1 MQTSDYC
8 AKARKY
14 EEDIL
19 SGKIPACIFV
29 KQAIRRQRDDLKR
42 WSREDSPF
50 YFDQAEGNRVCRF
63 IEYLPH
69 TKGALRGQKIKL
81 EPWQCWILTT
91 IFGWRRRSDNRR
103 RFGRVYI
110 EVPRG
115 NGKALALDTL
125 IPTPEGFVRMEDL
138 KVGDFVYG
146 SDGKP
151 CRIVAATEAMYGR
164 PCYEVEFNTGEVIVA
179 DAEHQWVTDARR
191 DRDRLKGRGG
201 KNAGPK
207 PSIKT
212 TREIASTLMCR
223 EDRNHRIPV
232 VPSVEGVQKVLP
244 LEPYLLGLWL
254 GDGTTHHTGFTCAD
268 METIERIRSMGYP
281 VKNASTESNHYAWR
295 ITSGSKGV
303 FAAKDSFYKKL
314 QQIGVLHDKHIPEAY
329 MNASESQ
336 RLELLQGLMDTDGFI
351 SKGQGQCEFV
361 QKRPEL
367 ARQVYR
373 LVAGLGMRPRLLE
386 KRAIL
391 KGRDCGVVYRILFHA
406 YREKPVFK
414 LSRKLERMRN
424 RPEKRGLQDYRQIV
438 RCEPVPSVP
447 VRCIE
452 VDSPDHCYLAS
463 EGHIITHNSSL
474 SSGVALYCLLAD
486 REPGAEVY
494 SFATTRDQAGIV
506 FGDAKQMAM
515 MSEPLR
521 KKFGLEVLAKAL
533 FVPGTNSTFQAKSAE
548 GSTLD
553 GLNTHFACIDEL
565 HAHKTR
571 AVYDVVETSI
581 GKRLNPILW
590 VITTAGFDTAGIC
603 YEVRT
608 MVREVLAKTVEDET
622 QFGII
627 YTIDEGDDWKTEAA
641 LIKANPNWGV
651 SVMPKMV
658 LPLQLKAITLA
669 SAANNFKT
677 KHLDVW
683 CQAGAAWMDMTAWHK
698 GERTVDLD
706 DFEGRP
712 CVIGLDLGAKN
723 DLTAKVYVFKTEGD
737 DGRPRY
743 QVFSRLYL
751 PQTAIDKGTVS
762 QYSGWADTGVI
773 QVTGGAMTDMTRI
786 EEELREDLS
795 RFDVQ
800 AIAYDPWQA
809 TQLAGNLSEDGAPMV
824 EYRNTVQNISEP
836 MKWLEALVQ
845 DGRLDHDGNPAMTWM
860 MGNVVA
866 KVDAKDN
873 IFPRKERYESKI
885 DGPVALIYA
894 LAMYLSDREDNG
906 GDFDEFLDDII
917 VI

>member
-1 MQTSDYC
+1 MQTSDFC
-8 AKARKY
+8 TKAKKY
-14 EEDIL
+14 EEDVL
-19 SGKIPACIFV
+19 SGKIPACVFV

-42 WSREDSPF
+42 WSKKDSPF
-50 YFDQAEGNRVCRF
+50 YFDQAEGNRVCKF
-63 IEYLPH
+63 IELLPH
-69 TKGALRGQKIKL
+69 TKGALRGQKIRL

-115 NGKALALDTL
+115 NGK
-125 IPTPEGFVRMEDL
+125 
-138 KVGDFVYG
+138 
-146 SDGKP
+146 
-151 CRIVAATEAMYGR
+151 
-164 PCYEVEFNTGEVIVA
+164 
-179 DAEHQWVTDARR
+179 
-191 DRDRLKGRGG
+191 
-201 KNAGPK
+201 
-207 PSIKT
+207 
-212 TREIASTLMCR
+212 
-223 EDRNHRIPV
+223 
-232 VPSVEGVQKVLP
+232 
-244 LEPYLLGLWL
+244 
-254 GDGTTHHTGFTCAD
+254 
-268 METIERIRSMGYP
+268 
-281 VKNASTESNHYAWR
+281 
-295 ITSGSKGV
+295 
-303 FAAKDSFYKKL
+303 
-314 QQIGVLHDKHIPEAY
+314 
-329 MNASESQ
+329 
-336 RLELLQGLMDTDGFI
+336 
-351 SKGQGQCEFV
+351 
-361 QKRPEL
+361 
-367 ARQVYR
+367 
-373 LVAGLGMRPRLLE
+373 
-386 KRAIL
+386 
-391 KGRDCGVVYRILFHA
+391 
-406 YREKPVFK
+406 
-414 LSRKLERMRN
+414 
-424 RPEKRGLQDYRQIV
+424 
-438 RCEPVPSVP
+438 
-447 VRCIE
+447 
-452 VDSPDHCYLAS
+452 
-463 EGHIITHNSSL
+463 SSL

-515 MSEPLR
+515 MCEPLR

-698 GERTVDLD
+698 GERVVDLD

-824 EYRNTVQNISEP
+824 EYRNTVQNVSEP

>member
-1 MQTSDYC
+1 MQTSDFC
-8 AKARKY
+8 AKAKKY

-19 SGKIPACIFV
+19 SGKIPACVYV
-29 KQAIRRQRDDLKR
+29 KQAIRRQREDLKR
-42 WSREDSPF
+42 WSGKDSLF
-50 YFDQAEGNRVCRF
+50 YFDQAEGNRVCKF
-63 IEYLPH
+63 IELLPH

-115 NGKALALDTL
+115 NGK
-125 IPTPEGFVRMEDL
+125 
-138 KVGDFVYG
+138 
-146 SDGKP
+146 
-151 CRIVAATEAMYGR
+151 
-164 PCYEVEFNTGEVIVA
+164 
-179 DAEHQWVTDARR
+179 
-191 DRDRLKGRGG
+191 
-201 KNAGPK
+201 
-207 PSIKT
+207 
-212 TREIASTLMCR
+212 
-223 EDRNHRIPV
+223 
-232 VPSVEGVQKVLP
+232 
-244 LEPYLLGLWL
+244 
-254 GDGTTHHTGFTCAD
+254 
-268 METIERIRSMGYP
+268 
-281 VKNASTESNHYAWR
+281 
-295 ITSGSKGV
+295 
-303 FAAKDSFYKKL
+303 
-314 QQIGVLHDKHIPEAY
+314 
-329 MNASESQ
+329 
-336 RLELLQGLMDTDGFI
+336 
-351 SKGQGQCEFV
+351 
-361 QKRPEL
+361 
-367 ARQVYR
+367 
-373 LVAGLGMRPRLLE
+373 
-386 KRAIL
+386 
-391 KGRDCGVVYRILFHA
+391 
-406 YREKPVFK
+406 
-414 LSRKLERMRN
+414 
-424 RPEKRGLQDYRQIV
+424 
-438 RCEPVPSVP
+438 
-447 VRCIE
+447 
-452 VDSPDHCYLAS
+452 
-463 EGHIITHNSSL
+463 SSL

-641 LIKANPNWGV
+641 LRKANPNWGV

-669 SAANNFKT
+669 SAANNFRT

-698 GERTVDLD
+698 GERVVDLD
-706 DFEGRP
+706 DFEGRS

-800 AIAYDPWQA
+800 AVAYDPWQA

-894 LAMYLSDREDNG
+894 LAMYLSDREDTG

>member
-1 MQTSDYC
+1 MQTSDFC
-8 AKARKY
+8 AKAKKY

-19 SGKIPACIFV
+19 SGKIPACVYV

-42 WSREDSPF
+42 WSGKASPF
-50 YFDQAEGNRVCRF
+50 YFDKAEGNRVCKF
-63 IEYLPH
+63 IELLPH

-115 NGKALALDTL
+115 NGK
-125 IPTPEGFVRMEDL
+125 
-138 KVGDFVYG
+138 
-146 SDGKP
+146 
-151 CRIVAATEAMYGR
+151 
-164 PCYEVEFNTGEVIVA
+164 
-179 DAEHQWVTDARR
+179 
-191 DRDRLKGRGG
+191 
-201 KNAGPK
+201 
-207 PSIKT
+207 
-212 TREIASTLMCR
+212 
-223 EDRNHRIPV
+223 
-232 VPSVEGVQKVLP
+232 
-244 LEPYLLGLWL
+244 
-254 GDGTTHHTGFTCAD
+254 
-268 METIERIRSMGYP
+268 
-281 VKNASTESNHYAWR
+281 
-295 ITSGSKGV
+295 
-303 FAAKDSFYKKL
+303 
-314 QQIGVLHDKHIPEAY
+314 
-329 MNASESQ
+329 
-336 RLELLQGLMDTDGFI
+336 
-351 SKGQGQCEFV
+351 
-361 QKRPEL
+361 
-367 ARQVYR
+367 
-373 LVAGLGMRPRLLE
+373 
-386 KRAIL
+386 
-391 KGRDCGVVYRILFHA
+391 
-406 YREKPVFK
+406 
-414 LSRKLERMRN
+414 
-424 RPEKRGLQDYRQIV
+424 
-438 RCEPVPSVP
+438 
-447 VRCIE
+447 
-452 VDSPDHCYLAS
+452 
-463 EGHIITHNSSL
+463 SSL

-515 MSEPLR
+515 MCEPLR

-698 GERTVDLD
+698 GERVVDLD

-824 EYRNTVQNISEP
+824 EYRNTVQNVSEP

-894 LAMYLSDREDNG
+894 LAMYLSDREDG
-906 GDFDEFLDDII
+906 GDFDEFLDGII

>member
-1 MQTSDYC
+1 MTNQKREATLQTSDHC
-8 AKARKY
+8 AKAKKY
-14 EEDIL
+14 EEDVL
-19 SGKIPACIFV
+19 SGKIPACQFV

-42 WSREDSPF
+42 WSKKDSPF
-50 YFDQAEGNRVCRF
+50 YFDKEEGNRVCRF

-115 NGKALALDTL
+115 NGK
-125 IPTPEGFVRMEDL
+125 
-138 KVGDFVYG
+138 
-146 SDGKP
+146 
-151 CRIVAATEAMYGR
+151 
-164 PCYEVEFNTGEVIVA
+164 
-179 DAEHQWVTDARR
+179 
-191 DRDRLKGRGG
+191 
-201 KNAGPK
+201 
-207 PSIKT
+207 
-212 TREIASTLMCR
+212 
-223 EDRNHRIPV
+223 
-232 VPSVEGVQKVLP
+232 
-244 LEPYLLGLWL
+244 
-254 GDGTTHHTGFTCAD
+254 
-268 METIERIRSMGYP
+268 
-281 VKNASTESNHYAWR
+281 
-295 ITSGSKGV
+295 
-303 FAAKDSFYKKL
+303 
-314 QQIGVLHDKHIPEAY
+314 
-329 MNASESQ
+329 
-336 RLELLQGLMDTDGFI
+336 
-351 SKGQGQCEFV
+351 
-361 QKRPEL
+361 
-367 ARQVYR
+367 
-373 LVAGLGMRPRLLE
+373 
-386 KRAIL
+386 
-391 KGRDCGVVYRILFHA
+391 
-406 YREKPVFK
+406 
-414 LSRKLERMRN
+414 
-424 RPEKRGLQDYRQIV
+424 
-438 RCEPVPSVP
+438 
-447 VRCIE
+447 
-452 VDSPDHCYLAS
+452 
-463 EGHIITHNSSL
+463 SSL

-515 MSEPLR
+515 MSQPLQ

-533 FVPGTNSTFQAKSAE
+533 YVPSTNSTFQAKSAE

-669 SAANNFKT
+669 SAANNFQT

-773 QVTGGAMTDMTRI
+773 QVTGGAMTDLTRI

-809 TQLAGNLSEDGAPMV
+809 TQLANDLSEDGAPMV
-824 EYRNTVQNISEP
+824 EYRNTVQNVSEP

-894 LAMYLSDREDNG
+894 LAMHLSDREDDG
-906 GDFDEFLDDII
+906 GDFSEFLDDII

>member
-1 MQTSDYC
+1 MTNRKGEATLRTSDHC
-8 AKARKY
+8 AKAKKY
-14 EEDIL
+14 EDDVL
-19 SGKIPACIFV
+19 SGKIPACTYV

-42 WSREDSPF
+42 WSKADSPF
-50 YFDQAEGNRVCRF
+50 YFDQAEGNRVCKF
-63 IEYLPH
+63 VELLPH

-81 EPWQCWILTT
+81 EPWQCWVLTT

-115 NGKALALDTL
+115 NGKSA
-125 IPTPEGFVRMEDL
+125 
-138 KVGDFVYG
+138 
-146 SDGKP
+146 
-151 CRIVAATEAMYGR
+151 
-164 PCYEVEFNTGEVIVA
+164 
-179 DAEHQWVTDARR
+179 
-191 DRDRLKGRGG
+191 
-201 KNAGPK
+201 
-207 PSIKT
+207 
-212 TREIASTLMCR
+212 
-223 EDRNHRIPV
+223 
-232 VPSVEGVQKVLP
+232 
-244 LEPYLLGLWL
+244 
-254 GDGTTHHTGFTCAD
+254 
-268 METIERIRSMGYP
+268 
-281 VKNASTESNHYAWR
+281 
-295 ITSGSKGV
+295 
-303 FAAKDSFYKKL
+303 
-314 QQIGVLHDKHIPEAY
+314 
-329 MNASESQ
+329 
-336 RLELLQGLMDTDGFI
+336 
-351 SKGQGQCEFV
+351 
-361 QKRPEL
+361 
-367 ARQVYR
+367 
-373 LVAGLGMRPRLLE
+373 
-386 KRAIL
+386 
-391 KGRDCGVVYRILFHA
+391 
-406 YREKPVFK
+406 
-414 LSRKLERMRN
+414 
-424 RPEKRGLQDYRQIV
+424 
-438 RCEPVPSVP
+438 
-447 VRCIE
+447 
-452 VDSPDHCYLAS
+452 
-463 EGHIITHNSSL
+463 L
-474 SSGVALYCLLAD
+474 SSAVALYCLLAD

-515 MSEPLR
+515 MCEPLR

-533 FVPGTNSTFQAKSAE
+533 FVPSTNSTFQAKSAE

-698 GERTVDLD
+698 GERVVDLD

-773 QVTGGAMTDMTRI
+773 QVTGGAMTDLTRI

-809 TQLAGNLSEDGAPMV
+809 TQLANDLSEDGAPMV
-824 EYRNTVQNISEP
+824 EYRNTVQNVSEP

-894 LAMYLSDREDNG
+894 LAMYLSDREDDG
-906 GDFDEFLDDII
+906 GDFNEFLDDII

>member
-1 MQTSDYC
+1 MRTSDHC
-8 AKARKY
+8 AKAKKY
-14 EEDIL
+14 EDDVL
-19 SGKIPACIFV
+19 SGKIPACTYV

-42 WSREDSPF
+42 WSKADSPF
-50 YFDQAEGNRVCRF
+50 YFDQAEGNRVCKF
-63 IEYLPH
+63 VELLPH

-81 EPWQCWILTT
+81 EPWQCWVLTT

-115 NGKALALDTL
+115 NGKSA
-125 IPTPEGFVRMEDL
+125 
-138 KVGDFVYG
+138 
-146 SDGKP
+146 
-151 CRIVAATEAMYGR
+151 
-164 PCYEVEFNTGEVIVA
+164 
-179 DAEHQWVTDARR
+179 
-191 DRDRLKGRGG
+191 
-201 KNAGPK
+201 
-207 PSIKT
+207 
-212 TREIASTLMCR
+212 
-223 EDRNHRIPV
+223 
-232 VPSVEGVQKVLP
+232 
-244 LEPYLLGLWL
+244 
-254 GDGTTHHTGFTCAD
+254 
-268 METIERIRSMGYP
+268 
-281 VKNASTESNHYAWR
+281 
-295 ITSGSKGV
+295 
-303 FAAKDSFYKKL
+303 
-314 QQIGVLHDKHIPEAY
+314 
-329 MNASESQ
+329 
-336 RLELLQGLMDTDGFI
+336 
-351 SKGQGQCEFV
+351 
-361 QKRPEL
+361 
-367 ARQVYR
+367 
-373 LVAGLGMRPRLLE
+373 
-386 KRAIL
+386 
-391 KGRDCGVVYRILFHA
+391 
-406 YREKPVFK
+406 
-414 LSRKLERMRN
+414 
-424 RPEKRGLQDYRQIV
+424 
-438 RCEPVPSVP
+438 
-447 VRCIE
+447 
-452 VDSPDHCYLAS
+452 
-463 EGHIITHNSSL
+463 L
-474 SSGVALYCLLAD
+474 SSAVALYCLLAD
-486 REPGAEVY
+486 HEPGAEVY

-515 MSEPLR
+515 MCEPLR

-533 FVPGTNSTFQAKSAE
+533 FVPSTNSTFQAKSAE

-608 MVREVLAKTVEDET
+608 MVREVLARTVEDET

-698 GERTVDLD
+698 GERVVDLD
-706 DFEGRP
+706 DFEGRS

-773 QVTGGAMTDMTRI
+773 QVTGGAMTDLTRI

-809 TQLAGNLSEDGAPMV
+809 TQLANDLSEDGAPMV
-824 EYRNTVQNISEP
+824 EYRNTVQNVSEP

-894 LAMYLSDREDNG
+894 LAMYLSDREDDG
-906 GDFDEFLDDII
+906 GDFNEFLDDII

>member
-1 MQTSDYC
+1 MQTSDFC
-8 AKARKY
+8 AKAKKY
-14 EEDIL
+14 EDDIL
-19 SGKIPACIFV
+19 SGKIPACVYV
-29 KQAIRRQRDDLKR
+29 KQAIRRQREDLKR
-42 WSREDSPF
+42 WSKKDSLF
-50 YFDQAEGNRVCRF
+50 YFDRAEGNRVCKF
-63 IEYLPH
+63 IELLPH

-115 NGKALALDTL
+115 NGK
-125 IPTPEGFVRMEDL
+125 
-138 KVGDFVYG
+138 
-146 SDGKP
+146 
-151 CRIVAATEAMYGR
+151 
-164 PCYEVEFNTGEVIVA
+164 
-179 DAEHQWVTDARR
+179 
-191 DRDRLKGRGG
+191 
-201 KNAGPK
+201 
-207 PSIKT
+207 
-212 TREIASTLMCR
+212 
-223 EDRNHRIPV
+223 
-232 VPSVEGVQKVLP
+232 
-244 LEPYLLGLWL
+244 
-254 GDGTTHHTGFTCAD
+254 
-268 METIERIRSMGYP
+268 
-281 VKNASTESNHYAWR
+281 
-295 ITSGSKGV
+295 
-303 FAAKDSFYKKL
+303 
-314 QQIGVLHDKHIPEAY
+314 
-329 MNASESQ
+329 
-336 RLELLQGLMDTDGFI
+336 
-351 SKGQGQCEFV
+351 
-361 QKRPEL
+361 
-367 ARQVYR
+367 
-373 LVAGLGMRPRLLE
+373 
-386 KRAIL
+386 
-391 KGRDCGVVYRILFHA
+391 
-406 YREKPVFK
+406 
-414 LSRKLERMRN
+414 
-424 RPEKRGLQDYRQIV
+424 
-438 RCEPVPSVP
+438 
-447 VRCIE
+447 
-452 VDSPDHCYLAS
+452 
-463 EGHIITHNSSL
+463 SSL

-515 MSEPLR
+515 MCEPLR

-683 CQAGAAWMDMTAWHK
+683 CQAGSAWMDMTAWAK
-698 GERTVDLD
+698 GERMVDLD

-773 QVTGGAMTDMTRI
+773 QVTGGAMTDLTRI

-809 TQLAGNLSEDGAPMV
+809 TQLANDLSEDGAPMV
-824 EYRNTVQNISEP
+824 EYRNTVQNVSEP

-894 LAMYLSDREDNG
+894 LAMYLSDREDDG

>member
-1 MQTSDYC
+1 MQTSDFC
-8 AKARKY
+8 AKAKKY
-14 EEDIL
+14 EDDVL

-115 NGKALALDTL
+115 NGK
-125 IPTPEGFVRMEDL
+125 
-138 KVGDFVYG
+138 
-146 SDGKP
+146 
-151 CRIVAATEAMYGR
+151 
-164 PCYEVEFNTGEVIVA
+164 
-179 DAEHQWVTDARR
+179 
-191 DRDRLKGRGG
+191 
-201 KNAGPK
+201 
-207 PSIKT
+207 
-212 TREIASTLMCR
+212 
-223 EDRNHRIPV
+223 
-232 VPSVEGVQKVLP
+232 
-244 LEPYLLGLWL
+244 
-254 GDGTTHHTGFTCAD
+254 
-268 METIERIRSMGYP
+268 
-281 VKNASTESNHYAWR
+281 
-295 ITSGSKGV
+295 
-303 FAAKDSFYKKL
+303 
-314 QQIGVLHDKHIPEAY
+314 
-329 MNASESQ
+329 
-336 RLELLQGLMDTDGFI
+336 
-351 SKGQGQCEFV
+351 
-361 QKRPEL
+361 
-367 ARQVYR
+367 
-373 LVAGLGMRPRLLE
+373 
-386 KRAIL
+386 
-391 KGRDCGVVYRILFHA
+391 
-406 YREKPVFK
+406 
-414 LSRKLERMRN
+414 
-424 RPEKRGLQDYRQIV
+424 
-438 RCEPVPSVP
+438 
-447 VRCIE
+447 
-452 VDSPDHCYLAS
+452 
-463 EGHIITHNSSL
+463 SSL

-698 GERTVDLD
+698 GERVVDLD

-894 LAMYLSDREDNG
+894 LAMYLSDREDTG

>member
-1 MQTSDYC
+1 MQTSDFC
-8 AKARKY
+8 AKAKKY

-19 SGKIPACIFV
+19 SGKIPACVFV
-29 KQAIRRQRDDLKR
+29 KQAIRRQREDLKR
-42 WSREDSPF
+42 WSKEDSPF
-50 YFDQAEGNRVCRF
+50 YFDQAEGNRVCKF
-63 IEYLPH
+63 IELLPH

-81 EPWQCWILTT
+81 EPWQCWVLTT

-115 NGKALALDTL
+115 NGK
-125 IPTPEGFVRMEDL
+125 
-138 KVGDFVYG
+138 
-146 SDGKP
+146 S
-151 CRIVAATEAMYGR
+151 AM
-164 PCYEVEFNTGEVIVA
+164 
-179 DAEHQWVTDARR
+179 
-191 DRDRLKGRGG
+191 
-201 KNAGPK
+201 
-207 PSIKT
+207 
-212 TREIASTLMCR
+212 
-223 EDRNHRIPV
+223 
-232 VPSVEGVQKVLP
+232 
-244 LEPYLLGLWL
+244 
-254 GDGTTHHTGFTCAD
+254 
-268 METIERIRSMGYP
+268 
-281 VKNASTESNHYAWR
+281 
-295 ITSGSKGV
+295 
-303 FAAKDSFYKKL
+303 
-314 QQIGVLHDKHIPEAY
+314 
-329 MNASESQ
+329 
-336 RLELLQGLMDTDGFI
+336 
-351 SKGQGQCEFV
+351 
-361 QKRPEL
+361 
-367 ARQVYR
+367 
-373 LVAGLGMRPRLLE
+373 
-386 KRAIL
+386 
-391 KGRDCGVVYRILFHA
+391 
-406 YREKPVFK
+406 
-414 LSRKLERMRN
+414 
-424 RPEKRGLQDYRQIV
+424 
-438 RCEPVPSVP
+438 
-447 VRCIE
+447 
-452 VDSPDHCYLAS
+452 
-463 EGHIITHNSSL
+463 SSA
-474 SSGVALYCLLAD
+474 VALYSLLAD

-515 MSEPLR
+515 MCEPLR

-533 FVPGTNSTFQAKSAE
+533 FVPSTNSTFQAKSAE

-641 LIKANPNWGV
+641 LVKANPNWGV

-698 GERTVDLD
+698 GERVVDLD
-706 DFEGRP
+706 DFEGRS

-773 QVTGGAMTDMTRI
+773 QVTGGAMTDLTRI

-809 TQLAGNLSEDGAPMV
+809 TQLANDLSEDGAPMV
-824 EYRNTVQNISEP
+824 EYRNTVQNVSEP

-894 LAMYLSDREDNG
+894 LAMYLSDREDSG

>member
-1 MQTSDYC
+1 LQTSDFC
-8 AKARKY
+8 AKAKKY
-14 EEDIL
+14 EDDVL

-115 NGKALALDTL
+115 NGK
-125 IPTPEGFVRMEDL
+125 
-138 KVGDFVYG
+138 
-146 SDGKP
+146 
-151 CRIVAATEAMYGR
+151 
-164 PCYEVEFNTGEVIVA
+164 
-179 DAEHQWVTDARR
+179 
-191 DRDRLKGRGG
+191 
-201 KNAGPK
+201 
-207 PSIKT
+207 
-212 TREIASTLMCR
+212 
-223 EDRNHRIPV
+223 
-232 VPSVEGVQKVLP
+232 
-244 LEPYLLGLWL
+244 
-254 GDGTTHHTGFTCAD
+254 
-268 METIERIRSMGYP
+268 
-281 VKNASTESNHYAWR
+281 
-295 ITSGSKGV
+295 
-303 FAAKDSFYKKL
+303 
-314 QQIGVLHDKHIPEAY
+314 
-329 MNASESQ
+329 
-336 RLELLQGLMDTDGFI
+336 
-351 SKGQGQCEFV
+351 
-361 QKRPEL
+361 
-367 ARQVYR
+367 
-373 LVAGLGMRPRLLE
+373 
-386 KRAIL
+386 
-391 KGRDCGVVYRILFHA
+391 
-406 YREKPVFK
+406 
-414 LSRKLERMRN
+414 
-424 RPEKRGLQDYRQIV
+424 
-438 RCEPVPSVP
+438 
-447 VRCIE
+447 
-452 VDSPDHCYLAS
+452 
-463 EGHIITHNSSL
+463 SSL

-698 GERTVDLD
+698 GERVVDLD

-824 EYRNTVQNISEP
+824 EYRNTVQNVSEP

-894 LAMYLSDREDNG
+894 LAMYLSDREDTG

>member
-1 MQTSDYC
+1 MRTSDHC
-8 AKARKY
+8 AKAKKY
-14 EEDIL
+14 EEDVL
-19 SGKIPACIFV
+19 SGKIPACTYV
-29 KQAIRRQRDDLKR
+29 RQAIRRQRDDLKR
-42 WSREDSPF
+42 WSKPDSPF
-50 YFDQAEGNRVCRF
+50 YFDQAEGNRVCKF
-63 IEYLPH
+63 VELLPH

-81 EPWQCWILTT
+81 EPWQCWVLTT

-115 NGKALALDTL
+115 NGKSA
-125 IPTPEGFVRMEDL
+125 
-138 KVGDFVYG
+138 
-146 SDGKP
+146 
-151 CRIVAATEAMYGR
+151 
-164 PCYEVEFNTGEVIVA
+164 
-179 DAEHQWVTDARR
+179 
-191 DRDRLKGRGG
+191 
-201 KNAGPK
+201 
-207 PSIKT
+207 
-212 TREIASTLMCR
+212 
-223 EDRNHRIPV
+223 
-232 VPSVEGVQKVLP
+232 
-244 LEPYLLGLWL
+244 
-254 GDGTTHHTGFTCAD
+254 
-268 METIERIRSMGYP
+268 
-281 VKNASTESNHYAWR
+281 
-295 ITSGSKGV
+295 
-303 FAAKDSFYKKL
+303 
-314 QQIGVLHDKHIPEAY
+314 
-329 MNASESQ
+329 
-336 RLELLQGLMDTDGFI
+336 
-351 SKGQGQCEFV
+351 
-361 QKRPEL
+361 
-367 ARQVYR
+367 
-373 LVAGLGMRPRLLE
+373 
-386 KRAIL
+386 
-391 KGRDCGVVYRILFHA
+391 
-406 YREKPVFK
+406 
-414 LSRKLERMRN
+414 
-424 RPEKRGLQDYRQIV
+424 
-438 RCEPVPSVP
+438 
-447 VRCIE
+447 
-452 VDSPDHCYLAS
+452 
-463 EGHIITHNSSL
+463 L
-474 SSGVALYCLLAD
+474 SSAVALYCLLAD

-515 MSEPLR
+515 MCEPLR

-533 FVPGTNSTFQAKSAE
+533 FVPSTNSTFQAKSAE

-608 MVREVLAKTVEDET
+608 MVREVLARTVEDET

-698 GERTVDLD
+698 GERVVDLD
-706 DFEGRP
+706 DFEGRS

-773 QVTGGAMTDMTRI
+773 QVTGGAMTDLTRI

-809 TQLAGNLSEDGAPMV
+809 TQLANDLSEDGAPMV
-824 EYRNTVQNISEP
+824 EYRNTVQNVSEP

-894 LAMYLSDREDNG
+894 LAMYLSDREDDG
-906 GDFDEFLDDII
+906 GDFSEFLDDII

>member
-1 MQTSDYC
+1 MQTSDFC
-8 AKARKY
+8 AKAKKY
-14 EEDIL
+14 EDDVL

-115 NGKALALDTL
+115 NGK
-125 IPTPEGFVRMEDL
+125 
-138 KVGDFVYG
+138 
-146 SDGKP
+146 
-151 CRIVAATEAMYGR
+151 
-164 PCYEVEFNTGEVIVA
+164 
-179 DAEHQWVTDARR
+179 
-191 DRDRLKGRGG
+191 
-201 KNAGPK
+201 
-207 PSIKT
+207 
-212 TREIASTLMCR
+212 
-223 EDRNHRIPV
+223 
-232 VPSVEGVQKVLP
+232 
-244 LEPYLLGLWL
+244 
-254 GDGTTHHTGFTCAD
+254 
-268 METIERIRSMGYP
+268 
-281 VKNASTESNHYAWR
+281 
-295 ITSGSKGV
+295 
-303 FAAKDSFYKKL
+303 
-314 QQIGVLHDKHIPEAY
+314 
-329 MNASESQ
+329 
-336 RLELLQGLMDTDGFI
+336 
-351 SKGQGQCEFV
+351 
-361 QKRPEL
+361 
-367 ARQVYR
+367 
-373 LVAGLGMRPRLLE
+373 
-386 KRAIL
+386 
-391 KGRDCGVVYRILFHA
+391 
-406 YREKPVFK
+406 
-414 LSRKLERMRN
+414 
-424 RPEKRGLQDYRQIV
+424 
-438 RCEPVPSVP
+438 
-447 VRCIE
+447 
-452 VDSPDHCYLAS
+452 
-463 EGHIITHNSSL
+463 SSL

-698 GERTVDLD
+698 GERVVDLD

-824 EYRNTVQNISEP
+824 EYRNTVQNVSEP

-894 LAMYLSDREDNG
+894 LAMYLSDREDTG

>member
-1 MQTSDYC
+1 MTNPMREATLQTSDHC

-14 EEDIL
+14 EEGVL
-19 SGKIPACIFV
+19 SGKIPACTYV

-42 WSREDSPF
+42 WSKADSPF
-50 YFDQAEGNRVCRF
+50 YFDQAEGNRVCKF
-63 IEYLPH
+63 VELLPH

-81 EPWQCWILTT
+81 EPWQCWVLTT

-115 NGKALALDTL
+115 NGKSA
-125 IPTPEGFVRMEDL
+125 
-138 KVGDFVYG
+138 
-146 SDGKP
+146 
-151 CRIVAATEAMYGR
+151 
-164 PCYEVEFNTGEVIVA
+164 
-179 DAEHQWVTDARR
+179 
-191 DRDRLKGRGG
+191 
-201 KNAGPK
+201 
-207 PSIKT
+207 
-212 TREIASTLMCR
+212 
-223 EDRNHRIPV
+223 
-232 VPSVEGVQKVLP
+232 
-244 LEPYLLGLWL
+244 
-254 GDGTTHHTGFTCAD
+254 
-268 METIERIRSMGYP
+268 
-281 VKNASTESNHYAWR
+281 
-295 ITSGSKGV
+295 
-303 FAAKDSFYKKL
+303 
-314 QQIGVLHDKHIPEAY
+314 
-329 MNASESQ
+329 
-336 RLELLQGLMDTDGFI
+336 
-351 SKGQGQCEFV
+351 
-361 QKRPEL
+361 
-367 ARQVYR
+367 
-373 LVAGLGMRPRLLE
+373 
-386 KRAIL
+386 
-391 KGRDCGVVYRILFHA
+391 
-406 YREKPVFK
+406 
-414 LSRKLERMRN
+414 
-424 RPEKRGLQDYRQIV
+424 
-438 RCEPVPSVP
+438 
-447 VRCIE
+447 
-452 VDSPDHCYLAS
+452 
-463 EGHIITHNSSL
+463 L
-474 SSGVALYCLLAD
+474 SSAVALYCLLAD

-515 MSEPLR
+515 MCEPLQ

-533 FVPGTNSTFQAKSAE
+533 FVPSTNSTFQAKSAE

-608 MVREVLAKTVEDET
+608 MVREVLARTVEDET

-683 CQAGAAWMDMTAWHK
+683 CQAGAAWMDMTAWAK

-723 DLTAKVYVFKTEGD
+723 DLTAKVYVFKTEGE

-762 QYSGWADTGVI
+762 QYSGWADTSVI
-773 QVTGGAMTDMTRI
+773 QVTGGAMTDLTRI

-809 TQLAGNLSEDGAPMV
+809 TQLANDLSEDGAPMV
-824 EYRNTVQNISEP
+824 EYRNTVQNVSEP

-845 DGRLDHDGNPAMTWM
+845 DGRLDHDGNPCMTWM

-894 LAMYLSDREDNG
+894 LAMYLSDREDDG
-906 GDFDEFLDDII
+906 GDFSEFLDDII